1 MARIAVVDDRVTNR
15 NILTRLA
22 ASVEEG
28 LAVSAF
34 PGPVEALDAFDAGS
48 SPDLIITDFNMPDM
62 DGASFVRA
70 LRSRPALVD
79 VPVIVITVYQDR
91 EFCYRAL
98 EAGATD
104 FLLSPVDHLE
114 FRARARNLL
123 TLRRQQL
130 LLAERAADLEREL
143 HTRHDGTEQEVLQRV
158 LDAMPA
164 AVSVVDARGRLVV
177 VNQRLRAS
185 ARHRPRHRAGAAAPG
200 KPRRGVCAAER
211 RARRQGAARPAWPWP
226 RPYYDTLDQRRRH
239 ALAADHQGTA
249 WAAARAGPPR
259 C

>member
-1 MARIAVVDDRVTNR
+1 
-15 NILTRLA
+15 
-22 ASVEEG
+22 
-28 LAVSAF
+28 
-34 PGPVEALDAFDAGS
+34 
-48 SPDLIITDFNMPDM
+48 MPDM

-70 LRSRPALVD
+70 LRSRSALVD
-79 VPVIVITVYQDR
+79 VPIIVITVYQDR

-143 HTRHDGTEQEVLQRV
+143 HTKQDGPEQGALQRV

-164 AVSVVDARGRLVV
+164 AVSVVDARGCLVL
-177 VNQRLRAS
+177 VNRAYEQLLGIDRS
-185 ARHRPRHRAGAAAPG
+185 TAAG
-200 KPRRGVCAAER
+200 
-211 RARRQGAARPAWPWP
+211 Q
-226 RPYYDTLDQRRRH
+226 
-239 ALAADHQGTA
+239 
-249 WAAARAGPPR
+249 AAAREPHRGVRPAERCAGREGAGDGPGDGGPR
-259 C
+259 LRHPQRRPGAPAGCSPVRRR

>member
-28 LAVSAF
+28 LAVGAYT
-34 PGPVEALDAFDAGS
+34 GPVEALAAFDGGLV
-48 SPDLIITDFNMPDM
+48 PDLIITDFNMPDM

-70 LRSRPALVD
+70 LRSRSALVD
-79 VPVIVITVYQDR
+79 VPIIVITVYQDR

-143 HTRHDGTEQEVLQRV
+143 HTRDDGAEQEMLQRV

-164 AVSVVDARGRLVV
+164 AVSVVDAQGRLVL
-177 VNQRLRAS
+177 VNEAYEQLFGIDRAT
-185 ARHRPRHRAGAAAPG
+185 ALGAARAGQ
-200 KPRRGVCAAER
+200 PRRGVRAAER
-211 RARRQGAARPAWPWP
+211 RASTRRCSRPGCRSATPVL
-226 RPYYDTLDQRRRH
+226 RHAERRR
-239 ALAADHQGTA
+239 
-249 WAAARAGPPR
+249 AARAG

>member
-28 LAVSAF
+28 LAVGAY
-34 PGPVEALDAFDAGS
+34 PGPLEALEAFDAGLL
-48 SPDLIITDFNMPDM
+48 PDLIITDFNMPDM

-70 LRSRPALVD
+70 LRSRSALVD
-79 VPVIVITVYQDR
+79 VPIIVITVYQDR

-143 HTRHDGTEQEVLQRV
+143 HTKQYALQSGV
-158 LDAMPA
+158 LDEK
-164 AVSVVDARGRLVV
+164 VLETGLST
-177 VNQRLRAS
+177 
-185 ARHRPRHRAGAAAPG
+185 AGPS
-200 KPRRGVCAAER
+200 
-211 RARRQGAARPAWPWP
+211 
-226 RPYYDTLDQRRRH
+226 YDTLSAPSGTRWLLTSKAPLSGGSGRASEVLTV
-239 ALAADHQGTA
+239 ALDVTELRAAEASTTA
-249 WAAARAGPPR
+249 P
-259 C
+259 

>member
-28 LAVSAF
+28 LAWARSGAL
-34 PGPVEALDAFDAGS
+34 EALEAFDAGLL
-48 SPDLIITDFNMPDM
+48 PDLIITDFNMPEM

-79 VPVIVITVYQDR
+79 VPIIVITVYQDR

-130 LLAERAADLEREL
+130 LLAERAADSSASF
-143 HTRHDGTEQEVLQRV
+143 TRKST
-158 LDAMPA
+158 
-164 AVSVVDARGRLVV
+164 GRS
-177 VNQRLRAS
+177 RTRCS
-185 ARHRPRHRAGAAAPG
+185 GCWTRCRPPSRWSTRGAA
-200 KPRRGVCAAER
+200 
-211 RARRQGAARPAWPWP
+211 
-226 RPYYDTLDQRRRH
+226 
-239 ALAADHQGTA
+239 
-249 WAAARAGPPR
+249 
-259 C
+259 

>member
-28 LAVSAF
+28 LGGRAPIA
-34 PGPVEALDAFDAGS
+34 GPVEALAAFDGGLV
-48 SPDLIITDFNMPDM
+48 PDLIITDFNMPDM

-70 LRSRPALVD
+70 LRSRPALLD

-143 HTRHDGTEQEVLQRV
+143 HTRHDGGEQEMLQRV

-164 AVSVVDARGRLVV
+164 AVSVVDAQGRLELA
-177 VNQRLRAS
+177 NRGLL
-185 ARHRPRHRAGAAAPG
+185 ARCSGSTA
-200 KPRRGVCAAER
+200 PRRSACR
-211 RARRQGAARPAWPWP
+211 
-226 RPYYDTLDQRRRH
+226 
-239 ALAADHQGTA
+239 
-249 WAAARAGPPR
+249 
-259 C
+259 

>member
-28 LAVSAF
+28 LVVGAYA
-34 PGPVEALDAFDAGS
+34 GPVEALAAFDGGAV
-48 SPDLIITDFNMPDM
+48 PDLIITDFNMPDM

-70 LRSRPALVD
+70 LRSRAALVD

-123 TLRRQQL
+123 TLRKQQKL
-130 LLAERAADLEREL
+130 LEQRAQDLSREL
-143 HTRHDGTEQEVLQRV
+143 ATNTELHEAALRAGERRLRRLIDTV
-158 LDAMPA
+158 PA
-164 AVSVVDARGRLVV
+164 TISAVDSEGRLTL
-177 VNQRLRAS
+177 VNS
-185 ARHRPRHRAGAAAPG
+185 AHRKVYGIGR
-200 KPRRGVCAAER
+200 
-211 RARRQGAARPAWPWP
+211 
-226 RPYYDTLDQRRRH
+226 
-239 ALAADHQGTA
+239 
-249 WAAARAGPPR
+249 
-259 C
+259 

>member
-1 MARIAVVDDRVTNR
+1 M
-15 NILTRLA
+15 
-22 ASVEEG
+22 
-28 LAVSAF
+28 
-34 PGPVEALDAFDAGS
+34 
-48 SPDLIITDFNMPDM
+48 PDLIITDFNMPDM

-70 LRSRPALVD
+70 LRSRPVLVD

-143 HTRHDGTEQEVLQRV
+143 HTRDDGGEQEMLQRV

-164 AVSVVDARGRLVV
+164 AVSVVDAHGRLVAR
-177 VNQRLRAS
+177 QPGLRARCS
-185 ARHRPRHRAGAAAPG
+185 GSTA
-200 KPRRGVCAAER
+200 PRRSAC
-211 RARRQGAARPAWPWP
+211 P
-226 RPYYDTLDQRRRH
+226 
-239 ALAADHQGTA
+239 
-249 WAAARAGPPR
+249 
-259 C
+259 

>member
-34 PGPVEALDAFDAGS
+34 PGPLEALEAFDGGQP
-48 SPDLIITDFNMPDM
+48 PDLIITDFNMPEM

-70 LRSRPALVD
+70 LRSRPPLVD
-79 VPVIVITVYQDR
+79 VPIIVITVYQDR

-143 HTRHDGTEQEVLQRV
+143 HTKQDGPET
-158 LDAMPA
+158 
-164 AVSVVDARGRLVV
+164 GR
-177 VNQRLRAS
+177 R
-185 ARHRPRHRAGAAAPG
+185 
-200 KPRRGVCAAER
+200 
-211 RARRQGAARPAWPWP
+211 
-226 RPYYDTLDQRRRH
+226 
-239 ALAADHQGTA
+239 
-249 WAAARAGPPR
+249 
-259 C
+259 